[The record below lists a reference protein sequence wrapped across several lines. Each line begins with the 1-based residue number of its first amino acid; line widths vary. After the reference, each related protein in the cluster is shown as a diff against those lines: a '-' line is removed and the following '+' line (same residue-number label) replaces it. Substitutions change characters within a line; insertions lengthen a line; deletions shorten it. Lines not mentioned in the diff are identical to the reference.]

1 MDLDDES
8 NDVLDE
14 FDEDARVG
22 ANPLAFL
29 GLRRVG
35 IESDESPVKHDP
47 GIPLNRRG
55 IPARKRKKNSLIYGS
70 DDLVSIPVRSPK
82 KKIVKVVTKETEPN
96 KKEVFIKLKDGHLK
110 KIKDEELGSHMNDET
125 EPSDDPEEDDS
136 EVLDEP
142 ESPEPVATPSKFLH
156 ETPVKVKTEIEDE
169 GLTIPNR
176 LNAQRLGVALRN
188 LLKLPKAHKWVCFE
202 FFYSNIDRG
211 LFHGE
216 NDFMMCLKES
226 FPQLK
231 TRRLTRVDWCKVRRL
246 MGKPRRCSEAF
257 FTEER
262 AELQRK
268 RGKIRMLQQRKSGDA
283 NSFKDLPEDIPM
295 QLTIGSRVTAR
306 LRHPQDGLFTGVIDA
321 IDTSDNTYRVTFD
334 RAGLGTH
341 SIPDYEVLST
351 EPPDVMPLAS
361 FLAKARRPVQNVSS
375 FSSPPK
381 YGSTFS
387 PQLTND
393 PLLSGSTPRGKSL
406 RLDGTLGG
414 YPVRFLYHIVRL
426 NKALLTKKE
435 RVNNLRDLNSDAEKK
450 KSFGEFITE
459 DFQRRYAST
468 VMDIYKINE
477 ELNAHLADI
486 AQFTP
491 QFGDESG
498 PSLSLPTV
506 IREGCH
512 EDSYDMVNK
521 YNSQENVDCV
531 QSPKILALISTLTA
545 LMLQIKHLAD
555 GERNASELRA
565 LNESVAEIKNSL
577 NGENIRVFQDVV
589 EVHMQH
595 IQQGLSQVGNLT
607 AFMTVNSE
615 NSS

>member
-1 MDLDDES
+1 MDIDDES
-8 NDVLDE
+8 
-14 FDEDARVG
+14 DAHDSFEASSPG
-22 ANPLAFL
+22 PNPLAFL
-29 GLRRVG
+29 GLARVG
-35 IESDESPVKHDP
+35 VESDVESPVKQEP

-55 IPARKRKKNSLIYGS
+55 IPARKRKKNSLIYGN
-70 DDLVSIPVRSPK
+70 DDLVTIPVRSPK
-82 KKIVKVVTKETEPN
+82 KRTNKPKEPEK
-96 KKEVFIKLKDGHLK
+96 KKEVFMKLKNGNANNIKEEVDDEENLEDDTALEDSEQENEETEEDVDDPGIQPVQLPTPRK
-110 KIKDEELGSHMNDET
+110 IINEPVKIKEELD
-125 EPSDDPEEDDS
+125 
-136 EVLDEP
+136 
-142 ESPEPVATPSKFLH
+142 
-156 ETPVKVKTEIEDE
+156 DE
-169 GLTIPNR
+169 GLTIPDR

-202 FFYSNIDRG
+202 FFYSNIDSV

-216 NDFMMCLKES
+216 NDFMVCLRES
-226 FPQLK
+226 FPHLK
-231 TRRLTRVDWCKVRRL
+231 TRRLTRVEWCKVRRL

-262 AELQRK
+262 SELGRK
-268 RGKIRMLQQRKSGDA
+268 RSKIRLLQQRKTGDA

-306 LRHPQDGLFTGVIDA
+306 LRNPQDGLFTGVVDA

-334 RAGLGTH
+334 RHGLGTH

-351 EPPDVMPLAS
+351 ENPDLMPLSS
-361 FLAKARRPVQNVSS
+361 FLAKARRPIQSINS
-375 FSSPPK
+375 FTSPPK
-381 YGSTFS
+381 YSSTFS

-393 PLLSGSTPRGKSL
+393 PLMSGSTPKGKSL

-426 NKALLTKKE
+426 NKSLLTKKE
-435 RVNNLRDLNSDAEKK
+435 KVSSLRDLNSDAEKI
-450 KSFGEFITE
+450 KSFGECITE

-477 ELNAHLADI
+477 DLNSHLADI
-486 AQFTP
+486 AEFTSTFAP
-491 QFGDESG
+491 ESG
-498 PSLSLPTV
+498 PSLSLPDT
-506 IREGCH
+506 IKEGCQ

-521 YNSQENVDCV
+521 YNSQEDNTDCV
-531 QSPKILALISTLTA
+531 TSPKILALISSLSS

-555 GERNASELRA
+555 GERNACELQALKDSVSELKTNLYA
-565 LNESVAEIKNSL
+565 DNVK
-577 NGENIRVFQDVV
+577 VFQDNV

-607 AFMTVNSE
+607 AFMLPNETAGS
-615 NSS
+615 